1 MFIGSDT
8 KNLNSRLPSVQMSFE
23 KKMSACVSVC
33 VCYKFLVFTFYD
45 ACEVRPQGYLILLP
59 FSDKL
64 GHSKKKSFQI

>member
-1 MFIGSDT
+1 
-8 KNLNSRLPSVQMSFE
+8 
-23 KKMSACVSVC
+23 MSACVSVC

>member
-8 KNLNSRLPSVQMSFE
+8 KSLNSRFPSWYKCHL

-33 VCYKFLVFTFYD
+33 VCYTFWVFTFYD
-45 ACEVRPQGYLILLP
+45 ACEVRPQGYLILLS
-59 FSDKL
+59 FSDKF